1 MIVTIDGPAGAGK
14 SSAAR
19 ALAQRLGFRFLD
31 TGALYRAVTLAAK
44 RDGVDWQSPDQ
55 LLKVACSISVDLTD
69 NSVLLNGED
78 VTKELRS
85 LEITTLTRHAADH
98 VGVRQKLTGWQRQ
111 LAEGSH
117 CVTEGRDQATEVFP
131 DAQCKVFL
139 TASEGVRAERR
150 FNDLIAR
157 GEQVT
162 REEVL
167 EKQRARDARDTER
180 GVGGLHKTPDSIEI
194 STDGLTQDEVVDV
207 LEGLVKERL
216 PG

>member
-44 RDGVDWQSPDQ
+44 RRGIDWEDPEQ
-55 LLKVACSISVDLTD
+55 LLEVAGSISVDLTD
-69 NSVLLNGED
+69 NSVLLDGED

-98 VGVRQKLTGWQRQ
+98 VGVRRKLTGWQRK
-111 LAEGSH
+111 LADGNH

-131 DAQCKVFL
+131 DAECKVFL
-139 TASEGVRAERR
+139 TASEAVRAERR
-150 FNDLIAR
+150 YNDLVSR

-167 EKQRARDARDTER
+167 EKQQARDARDVQR
-180 GVGGLHKTPDSIEI
+180 GVGGLHKAPDSVEI
-194 STDGLTQDEVVDV
+194 STDGLTQAEVVDV

-216 PG
+216 PN